1 MQNQK
6 QLLIDYWKKQGI
18 VKNPAVFRAFKK
30 VNREFFVLKEFR
42 SDAYKDVPLPIQK
55 EQTIS
60 QPTTVVMMLEAL
72 ELGPG
77 MKVLEIGAGSGYNAA
92 LMAEIVG
99 PEGKV
104 ITIERISEL
113 VHFAKE
119 NLKQNNIKNVEVI
132 FGDGSKGYL
141 KEAPY
146 DRIICT
152 AAAPEIPEVLASQLK
167 ERGVIVIPVGPLSGQ
182 VLVRARMVKGELHP
196 EKLGDFMFV
205 PLKGKFGQ

>member
-1 MQNQK
+1 MLDQK
-6 QLLIDYWKKQGI
+6 QLLIDYWKKEGI
-18 VKNPAVFRAFKK
+18 VRNPAVFKAFKK

-77 MKVLEIGAGSGYNAA
+77 MKVLEIGTGSGYNAA

-99 PEGKV
+99 PKGKV
-104 ITIERISEL
+104 ITVERISEL

>member
-1 MQNQK
+1 MPDQK
-6 QLLIDYWKKQGI
+6 QLLVDSWKKQGL
-18 VKNPAVFRAFKK
+18 VKNPLIFRAFKK
-30 VNREFFVLKEFR
+30 VKREFFVLKEFR
-42 SDAYKDVPLPIQK
+42 SDAYKDIPLPIHE

-60 QPTTVVMMLEAL
+60 QPTTVVMMLEVL

-99 PEGKV
+99 PKGKV
-104 ITIERISEL
+104 ITLERIPEL

-119 NLKQNNIKNVEVI
+119 NLEQCDISNVEVVL
-132 FGDGSKGYL
+132 GDGSQGYL
-141 KEAPY
+141 KEAPF

-152 AAAPEIPEVLASQLK
+152 AAAPEIPEVLAAQLK

-205 PLKGKFGQ
+205 PLKGRFGQ